1 MRRSLTTI
9 AVISGTLAIS
19 GCGGSTSGS
28 NQSHAD
34 GTFRVSTPG
43 ISFPVSQHINKEA
56 VLKIPV
62 RNLGT
67 RPIPDVTITLTTGTS
82 GTSAPAFSNVDSQPG
97 LAEHWKHVWFLD
109 LPPAN
114 GDTALANSWSLGEV
128 APGATATF
136 TWHVHPSITG
146 PHLLNWKI
154 SPAMLGGQAVLV
166 NGAPATGSFQVVIKS
181 KAPSATVRSDGTV
194 AKDYTPA
201 STRKT
206 SPAKP

>member
-19 GCGGSTSGS
+19 ACGGSTSGS

-34 GTFRVSTPG
+34 GSFTVATPG
-43 ISFPVSQHINKEA
+43 ISFPISQHINKGA

-62 RNLGT
+62 RNLGN
-67 RPIPDVTITLTTGTS
+67 RPIPNVTITLTTGVS

-109 LPPAN
+109 LGPID
-114 GDTALANSWSLGEV
+114 GDTALSNSWTLGEL

-136 TWHVHPSITG
+136 IWHVHPSIPG
-146 PHLLNWKI
+146 PHLINWKI
-154 SPAMLGGQAVLV
+154 SPAMLGGQAVLA
-166 NGAPATGSFQVVIKS
+166 NGAPAAGSFPVVIKS
-181 KAPSATVRSDGTV
+181 KAPSATVRSNGTV

-201 STRKT
+201 STSKT
-206 SPAKP
+206 SQTKP